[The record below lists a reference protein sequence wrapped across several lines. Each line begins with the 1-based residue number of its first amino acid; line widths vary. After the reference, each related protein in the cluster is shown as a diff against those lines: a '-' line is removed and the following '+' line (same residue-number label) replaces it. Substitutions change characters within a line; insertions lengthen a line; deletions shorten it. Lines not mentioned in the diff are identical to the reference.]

1 MGSAA
6 SLELGGV
13 VEGKGFASGNGS
25 VGGELVAVVD
35 EHAGAEMKAAG
46 KGKPVVVSF
55 YGAEAELGRVGDSVL
70 VEAAVVVEYVEPGA
84 QVGTGG
90 ERWQL
95 LPRPPG
101 KDALM
106 AMPSRENGWLD
117 SDCAEPRVGSMKTAS
132 RRTNGAWRG
141 MRILRFIYLSASR
154 RTQINDELTAVQWA
168 LNSGAECRL
177 HTALFNTFNNLTR
190 PPGPSRRVPDLRAK
204 LPRA

>member
-1 MGSAA
+1 MGPTLAKSTFPVRWGGIAGV
-6 SLELGGV
+6 SGV

-70 VEAAVVVEYVEPGA
+70 IEAAVVVEYVEPDA
-84 QVGTGG
+84 QVG

-117 SDCAEPRVGSMKTAS
+117 SDCAEPRVGSMRTAS

-141 MRILRFIYLSASR
+141 MRILRFI
-154 RTQINDELTAVQWA
+154 
-168 LNSGAECRL
+168 
-177 HTALFNTFNNLTR
+177 
-190 PPGPSRRVPDLRAK
+190 
-204 LPRA
+204 